1 MKIISFFHENNSRR
15 KHFMGLYVRLHFLIL
30 CLFPSKEWLLFAYA
44 FVFLPFVRCYSFLVG
59 RYHSLQSVYLFST
72 NEPDG

>member
-1 MKIISFFHENNSRR
+1 MKIIRR
-15 KHFMGLYVRLHFLIL
+15 EGCFMGLYVRLHFLIL
-30 CLFPSKEWLLFAYA
+30 YLFPSKEWLLFAYA
-44 FVFLPFVRCYSFLVG
+44 FVFLSFVWSRSFLVG

>member
-15 KHFMGLYVRLHFLIL
+15 GHFMGPYVRLHFLIL
-30 CLFPSKEWLLFAYA
+30 CLFPSKEWLLFVYA
-44 FVFLPFVRCYSFLVG
+44 LVFLSFVWSHSCLVG
-59 RYHSLQSVYLFST
+59 WRNLLQSVYLFST

>member
-1 MKIISFFHENNSRR
+1 MKIIRR
-15 KHFMGLYVRLHFLIL
+15 EGCFMGPYVRLDFLIL
-30 CLFPSKEWLLFAYA
+30 YLFPSKEWLLFAYA
-44 FVFLPFVRCYSFLVG
+44 FVFLSFVWSRSFLVG

>member
-1 MKIISFFHENNSRR
+1 MKIILREGC
-15 KHFMGLYVRLHFLIL
+15 FMGPYVRLHFLIL
-30 CLFPSKEWLLFAYA
+30 YLFPSKEWLLFAYA
-44 FVFLPFVRCYSFLVG
+44 FVFLSFVWSRSFLVG

>member
-1 MKIISFFHENNSRR
+1 MKIIRR
-15 KHFMGLYVRLHFLIL
+15 EGCFMGLYVRLYFLIL
-30 CLFPSKEWLLFAYA
+30 YLFPSKEWLLFAYA
-44 FVFLPFVRCYSFLVG
+44 LVFLSFVWCYSFLVG

>member
-1 MKIISFFHENNSRR
+1 MKIIRGEGC
-15 KHFMGLYVRLHFLIL
+15 FMGPYVRLHFLIL
-30 CLFPSKEWLLFAYA
+30 GLFPSKEWLLFVYA

-59 RYHSLQSVYLFST
+59 RYHSLQSVYLFRT

>member
-1 MKIISFFHENNSRR
+1 MKIIRR
-15 KHFMGLYVRLHFLIL
+15 EGCFMGPYVRLHFLIL
-30 CLFPSKEWLLFAYA
+30 YLFPSKEWLLFAYA
-44 FVFLPFVRCYSFLVG
+44 FVFLSFVWSRSFLVG

>member
-1 MKIISFFHENNSRR
+1 MKIIRR
-15 KHFMGLYVRLHFLIL
+15 EGCFMGLYVRLYFLVL
-30 CLFPSKEWLLFAYA
+30 YLFPSKEWLLFVYA

-59 RYHSLQSVYLFST
+59 WRNLLQSVYLFST